1 MKRIRQYWQ
10 LTQKYFISV
19 KKWSYSLP
27 YDFVTASLIKWDV
40 NSLVLLQVTYLCRV
54 TDQKTKAVSILT
66 PQQVNKIPKQDFTL
80 H

>member
-1 MKRIRQYWQ
+1 MKRIIQYWQ
-10 LTQKYFISV
+10 LTQKYFISI
-19 KKWSYSLP
+19 KKWIYGLP

-40 NSLVLLQVTYLCRV
+40 NSLVLCRV